1 MFKNKEQRDTIL
13 LLIMAAV
20 TIAFLVYVL
29 VPFGGQGNNGV
40 KPKPLDTTPLP
51 KDSKPPPT
59 QTVQQI
65 LPDVPS
71 EIDVLDD
78 LNRKIELILNTL
90 YIDIV
95 QAEEPFENYDIT
107 SLKNLPEEFQNKL
120 VDKLYRFSFS
130 DLKDI
135 PRLEFPETYSSA
147 LKFNLYV
154 SLFLLKVREE
164 GIERKLTDTPDLEFA
179 NTMNLECYQLLR
191 SEIEE
196 DFQLLPVLFYFKLLV
211 QRLDPYQSKD
221 RAAFFKESTSH
232 MRDLTPQKLLIRIRE
247 LLSFSQRP
255 ESYRLHWREHDFLS
269 ADDKETYTGLTFST
283 YTFLTQE
290 YLVLPEKNSEGTA
303 KWLIDLYNSDSGNIE
318 LREFS
323 IQNQDPSRKS
333 SIQKIIYTPLKNTF
347 VAVLKESV
355 PAAANLEE
363 GFLTYLLARR
373 MLEFHR
379 SYTILDFR
387 GLMEKSKEEQKAF
400 RESLEVFGNYLKRTN
415 PPKRN

>member
-1 MFKNKEQRDTIL
+1 MFKNKERRDTIL

-29 VPFGGQGNNGV
+29 VPFGGGDNNGG
-40 KPKPLDTTPLP
+40 KSPPIGPKPDTPP
-51 KDSKPPPT
+51 IKPDQP
-59 QTVQQI
+59 VQQV
-65 LPDVPS
+65 LPDEPS
-71 EIDVLDD
+71 EKDVLDD
-78 LNRKIELILNTL
+78 LNQKIESILNTL
-90 YIDIV
+90 YTDIV
-95 QAEEPFENYDIT
+95 HAEEPFENYDIT

-135 PRLEFPETYSSA
+135 PRLEFPETYSNA

-164 GIERKLTDTPDLEFA
+164 GIERKLADTPNAEFA
-179 NTMNLECYQLLR
+179 KTLNLECFQLLR

-211 QRLDPYQSKD
+211 QRLDPYQPED
-221 RAAFFKESTSH
+221 MTAFFKQGTSH

-247 LLSFSQRP
+247 ILSFSQHT
-255 ESYRLHWREHDFLS
+255 ESYRLHWKEHDTLS
-269 ADDKETYTGLTFST
+269 ADDKETYNGLSFTT
-283 YTFLTQE
+283 YNFLTQE
-290 YLVLPEKNSEGTA
+290 YLVLPDKNTTGSGR
-303 KWLIDLYNSDSGNIE
+303 WLTDLCNSDSGNIE
-318 LREFS
+318 MKEFS
-323 IQNQDPSRKS
+323 IQNQDPSRKTG
-333 SIQKIIYTPLKNTF
+333 IQKIIYTPLKNTF
-347 VAVLKESV
+347 VVVLKESV
-355 PAAANLEE
+355 PAAANPDE

-387 GLMEKSKEEQKAF
+387 GLAEKLKEEQKAF
-400 RESLEVFGNYLKRTN
+400 RESLEAFGNYLKKTN
-415 PPKRN
+415 TPEGK